1 MRSLRCRLPARIAL
15 STVLASAGLGLAIP
29 AVGAEAAGNGVTLAV
44 HVGYQDVVKPGEW
57 TPVTVDARNTAA
69 EVDGTLEIQE
79 SLNAQPGV
87 SGFTIYQQPI
97 SLAGG
102 ASKRVRVYLV
112 EDTTGAT
119 VTARIISNGR
129 AVASQDSVTS
139 STTSTLVGIL
149 SDQTSALDDF
159 AAVHPGGIAARVV
172 HLHADDIADSAIA
185 LRAFDILAIDDFA
198 TDGLTARQRAAI
210 ADFVEAGGNLLLGTG
225 ASWHKTLAGLPTAI
239 LPMAPRATLN
249 VHAARAVGGQNIEVA
264 FADAV
269 SGQPWLSEGAV
280 PLLLERG
287 VGAGIVT
294 MATFDWNQDPI
305 AGWSGTKD
313 LLRQVLA
320 RAAFGSGSSGANYP
334 NGIGGPVQA
343 FGSSQPSVAAKSS
356 ALAPVLGNLPGLD
369 LPSLQLTAG
378 LVLLYVLLV
387 GPVNYLVLG
396 AMRRRALA
404 WVTVPLIAVIAA
416 SGAYGAGVL
425 TKGRSVQT
433 NQVAILHL
441 QPGWDHAYQET
452 YTGVIPPS
460 RGDYQARIAG
470 DRLLISPIANNNGG
484 FGGGNPGSIRVNLP
498 TSAVTL
504 TGMTAFSLGGFGTES
519 LTAAPQLTGHVQLLN
534 GKLVGTIENHSDR
547 TFTDALLIAGDNFQ
561 TFGALKPGATA
572 TVNLVPK
579 ATNPSGQPLY
589 TRVYTNTSQS
599 YGPGRYDVSNSD
611 RDTMAKTQILSV
623 LPTGSNFKG
632 VVSLASPLLVAWS
645 HDSFQEVTVNGSHP
659 RSTAQ
664 SAVVLSLG
672 MDQLGTGPLPA
683 GVLSGRIVDV
693 VGDTQGQGPPGMIQ
707 LQSGSVTYEF
717 RPALADGAHLTGL
730 SVNAQNLYGPK
741 FGPPGTSGQTGPS
754 VSGEVWDWSRS
765 TWTDIAYQDNGVTAV
780 PDSAINPAT
789 GLVRLRLSTTTGGL
803 LGGSLTLSGTIR

>member
-249 VHAARAVGGQNIEVA
+249 VHAARAVAGQNIEVA

-519 LTAAPQLTGHVQLLN
+519 MTAAPQLTGHVQLLN
-534 GKLVGTIENHSDR
+534 GKLMGTIENHSDR

-717 RPALADGAHLTGL
+717 RPALADGAHVTGL